1 MKKAYMF
8 DDAGYFVG
16 ESIAQIDPLE
26 TKAEGREIFIMP
38 ANSTEI
44 MPPPEKD
51 GFKRKWNGSEWIYE
65 EIPTEK
71 EEQREKTQEEKEN
84 EIRAIRN
91 FYLFD
96 TDKFLSV
103 PDFPITEEEK
113 GKYREYRQYLRDYP
127 ETRGRWYEQNPLTF
141 EEWKEKV
148 DGPSEVV
155 NE

>member
-8 DDAGYFVG
+8 DDAGYSVG
-16 ESIAQIDPLE
+16 ESYAQIDPLE
-26 TKAEGREIFIMP
+26 TKAAGREIFIMP

-44 MPPPEKD
+44 EPPPEKD
-51 GFKRKWNGSEWIYE
+51 GFKIKWNGVEWVYK

-71 EEQREKTQEEKEN
+71 EERWEKTQEEKEN

-103 PDFPITEEEK
+103 TDFPITEAEK
-113 GKYREYRQYLRDYP
+113 AQYREYRKYLREYTK
-127 ETRGRWYEQNPLTF
+127 EENWCEQPPMTF
-141 EEWKEKV
+141 EEWKEE
-148 DGPSEVV
+148 SEK
-155 NE
+155 

>member
-1 MKKAYMF
+1 MKKAYLF
-8 DDAGYFVG
+8 DADTSYFVG
-16 ESIAQIDPLE
+16 EGYAQIDPLE
-26 TKAEGREIFIMP
+26 TKAAGREIFIMP
-38 ANSTEI
+38 SNSTETE
-44 MPPPEKD
+44 PPPEKD

-65 EIPTEK
+65 EIQTEK

-113 GKYREYRQYLRDYP
+113 GKYREYRKYLRDYTK
-127 ETRGRWYEQNPLTF
+127 EKEWYEHSPMTF
-141 EEWKEKV
+141 EEWRGK
-148 DGPSEVV
+148 
-155 NE
+155 